1 MSMQRRDFL
10 KYTAATGAAV
20 LLAIPTPAL
29 AYMGAGA
36 GLSAIGSILS
46 FVGVFALM
54 LFGFVWYPIK
64 RRFKKNQ
71 GEGDVQLEAQAEAE
85 AEPKPE

>member
-1 MSMQRRDFL
+1 MF
-10 KYTAATGAAV
+10 KVNAKTALAVTGAA
-20 LLAIPTPAL
+20 LMLAIPTPAL

-46 FVGVFALM
+46 FLGVFALM

-64 RRFKKNQ
+64 RRFKKNK
-71 GEGDVQLEAQAEAE
+71 GESEVQVDAQAQAD